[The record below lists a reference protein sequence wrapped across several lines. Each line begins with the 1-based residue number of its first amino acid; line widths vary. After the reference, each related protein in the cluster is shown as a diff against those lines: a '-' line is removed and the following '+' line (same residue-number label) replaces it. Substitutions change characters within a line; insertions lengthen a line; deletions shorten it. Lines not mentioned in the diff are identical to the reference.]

1 MSEYL
6 QKNYECL
13 EIKFTVLSEDHFFL
27 STLLKKKVLPLL
39 MMIIYWSDAM
49 EKIVKQVT
57 KESD

>member
-13 EIKFTVLSEDHFFL
+13 EIKFTVLSEDQLFL